1 MAIKRMVMDVLV
13 PHEPQVLDFAEK
25 LSALEQVDGVTIQV
39 LEIDEMTK
47 SIEIT
52 IEGQAL
58 VYDDIRR
65 VIEELGGSI
74 HSIDRV
80 SAGMRIVEP
89 DVRGVTEA

>member
-1 MAIKRMVMDVLV
+1 MPIKRMVMDVLV
-13 PHEPQVLDFAEK
+13 PHEPHILDFAER
-25 LSALEQVDGVTIQV
+25 LSALKQVDGVTIQV

-65 VIEELGGSI
+65 VIEELGGSV

-80 SAGMRIVEP
+80 SAGMRVIEP
-89 DVRGVTEA
+89 DARGVTET